1 MKTMLVTIFGGGG
14 FLGRYVAQELLSR
27 GMRVRVA
34 EREPTHALRVKP
46 LGTLGQTQLVHADV
60 RDGSSV
66 ARAVAGADAVVNL
79 VAVLKGDLDGINHKG
94 AANVAQAAAQAG
106 VGTLVHVSAIGS
118 DAASKSAYGRS
129 KGQGEEAVRAAFPG
143 ATLIRPS
150 ILFGREDQFTNRFA
164 NLIRMAPVL
173 PVIAGGTKFQPVYVV
188 DVARAIATAVA
199 DAAAHAGKTYELGGP
214 QVLSMAEINSWLAA
228 QIGHDPAML
237 PVPDAASE
245 WLARLTGWLPAAPI
259 TLDQW
264 RMLQSDNVVGP
275 QAKGLADLGLSPTPL
290 AAVADQWLVQ
300 YRKHGR
306 FTARAK
312 A

>member
-1 MKTMLVTIFGGGG
+1 MLVTIFGGGG

-118 DAASKSAYGRS
+118 DAASKSAYGRA